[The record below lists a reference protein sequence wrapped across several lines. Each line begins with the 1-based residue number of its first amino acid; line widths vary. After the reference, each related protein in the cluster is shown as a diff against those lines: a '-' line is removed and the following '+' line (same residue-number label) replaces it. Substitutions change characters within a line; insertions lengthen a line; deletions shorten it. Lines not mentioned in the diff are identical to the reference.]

1 MNPLP
6 VLVFAGLCIL
16 LATAG
21 GALAQNAA
29 PPPLPAAAT
38 PPPVAPQSPTQPQAA
53 PQKLEPLPEIPRPE
67 GAADAELEPQ
77 VTVVQKNGD
86 RIEEARVNGALVWI
100 KVTPRTGVPYYLIPT
115 GHGANTYVRANSLD
129 TALSVPMW
137 QLFTW

>member
-1 MNPLP
+1 MTSLP
-6 VLVFAGLCIL
+6 ALVCAGLCIL

-21 GALAQNAA
+21 GSAAQTVAPPPMPAAAA
-29 PPPLPAAAT
+29 PPPN
-38 PPPVAPQSPTQPQAA
+38 PPPRAA
-53 PQKLEPLPEIPRPE
+53 PQKLEPLPEIPPPK

-77 VTVVQKNGD
+77 VTVTQKNGD
-86 RIEEARVNGALVWI
+86 RFDEARINGALVWI

-115 GHGANTYVRANSLD
+115 GHGANTFIRANSLD

>member
-1 MNPLP
+1 MNRLCAP
-6 VLVFAGLCIL
+6 VCAGLCIL

-21 GALAQNAA
+21 AAAQNAA
-29 PPPLPAAAT
+29 PPPMPAA
-38 PPPVAPQSPTQPQAA
+38 PPPPPNAPPAAQPQAA
-53 PQKLEPLPEIPRPE
+53 PQKLEPLPEIPPPE
-67 GAADAELEPQ
+67 GASDTDLAPQ

-86 RIEEARVNGALVWI
+86 KMEETRVNGALVWI

-115 GHGANTYVRANSLD
+115 GRGANTYLRANSLD

>member
-1 MNPLP
+1 MNRLP
-6 VLVFAGLCIL
+6 ALVCAGLCIL

-21 GALAQNAA
+21 AVAQNAA
-29 PPPLPAAAT
+29 PPPM
-38 PPPVAPQSPTQPQAA
+38 PPVAPPPSVAPPPATQPQAA
-53 PQKLEPLPEIPRPE
+53 PQKLEPLPEIPPPE
-67 GAADAELEPQ
+67 GAADADLEPQ

-86 RIEEARVNGALVWI
+86 TIEETRVNGALVWI

-115 GHGANTYVRANSLD
+115 GHGANTFVRANSLD